1 MRPAWI
7 AELED
12 DIAVAIVT
20 KPTRQQIGCTQ
31 RQQQIAATERRQS
44 KENDNLVSLGQH
56 RLLDS
61 TRSFSNGCQTNAQA
75 LSRCPNGSAVEY
87 DPISLCSLNVVMG
100 KWRAQPFSYN
110 PPVGAVATA
119 KRLFIGIISSR
130 SSYPTIRLER
140 PLPRRRLC
148 NGALSDFRLL
158 LDLRKT
164 RYCSIQVSLHPVRQ
178 L

>member
-75 LSRCPNGSAVEY
+75 LSRCPNGSAVGY

-100 KWRAQPFSYN
+100 KWRA
-110 PPVGAVATA
+110 
-119 KRLFIGIISSR
+119 SR
-130 SSYPTIRLER
+130 SLITHQLELWRLRSDCSSALFQAEVHIQQSV
-140 PLPRRRLC
+140 
-148 NGALSDFRLL
+148 LSDRCLAAVFAMGLCRIPA
-158 LDLRKT
+158 
-164 RYCSIQVSLHPVRQ
+164 YSLI
-178 L
+178 